1 MNAIRLRINHL
12 SKSEKSFKGEIEID
26 ESFFGGKYTKGKRG
40 RGAYGKTIV
49 FGIYKRNGKVYTEIV
64 PNCSRKTL
72 QSIIKGKLGMDSVIN
87 SDSWKSYN
95 GLVDLGYRKHYRLD
109 HSKKEFVRGR
119 AHINGIEG
127 FWGYAKSRLSKFKG
141 MKKDKFYLHLKETE
155 FRYNYRKQNI
165 YKFILNNLR
174 KNPLKLS

>member
-1 MNAIRLRINHL
+1 
-12 SKSEKSFKGEIEID
+12 
-26 ESFFGGKYTKGKRG
+26 
-40 RGAYGKTIV
+40 
-49 FGIYKRNGKVYTEIV
+49 
-64 PNCSRKTL
+64 
-72 QSIIKGKLGMDSVIN
+72 MDSVIH

-141 MKKDKFYLHLKETE
+141 MKKDKFYLHLKG
-155 FRYNYRKQNI
+155 
-165 YKFILNNLR
+165 
-174 KNPLKLS
+174 